1 MSRYADIS
9 PEEHAQD
16 EDPPQEHRRA
26 LAFRPL
32 DLAWQDQEAKLWSDH
47 EPYLDT
53 YASGHFGHLNGLSER
68 SEC

>member
-9 PEEHAQD
+9 PEEHEQD
-16 EDPPQEHRRA
+16 EDQAPEERRGIS
-26 LAFRPL
+26 RSM
-32 DLAWQDQEAKLWSDH
+32 DLGHDESEAEFWSDQEPH
-47 EPYLDT
+47 LDE